1 MSHEELMRLAL
12 EEAGQ
17 AAREGEVP
25 VGAVLARQG
34 QVIARAHNLREQR
47 NDPTAHAE
55 LLCIRQA
62 AELLHTRRLNGLTL
76 YVTLEPCPM
85 CAGAMVMAQL
95 AELTGFTA
103 STTSK
108 QFSDSIMDEYNA
120 TGMIGVYGGCKVVN
134 LVNPLI
140 DGTDTPVFDT
150 NKLFILPSG
159 IDAGMRPLKVLFE
172 GDVTSKDN
180 QDIDDMVYEVRLDQY
195 IGAGIVVGDRPY
207 IGVYQGN

>member
-85 CAGAMVMAQL
+85 CAGAILMARVGRL
-95 AELTGFTA
+95 
-103 STTSK
+103 
-108 QFSDSIMDEYNA
+108 
-120 TGMIGVYGGCKVVN
+120 VYGAPDPGQGCAGSVYRLCEDPAFSHFCKS
-134 LVNPLI
+134 
-140 DGTDTPVFDT
+140 DG
-150 NKLFILPSG
+150 G
-159 IDAGMRPLKVLFE
+159 VLE
-172 GDVTSKDN
+172 D
-180 QDIDDMVYEVRLDQY
+180 QCRALLDDFFAER
-195 IGAGIVVGDRPY
+195 RSE
-207 IGVYQGN
+207 

>member
-95 AELTGFTA
+95 ERCFFAVRDQRQGCCESVLALTQDPA
-103 STTSK
+103 SA
-108 QFSDSIMDEYNA
+108 Q
-120 TGMIGVYGGCKVVN
+120 
-134 LVNPLI
+134 LPPLPTI
-140 DGTDTPVFDT
+140 SSFP
-150 NKLFILPSG
+150 P
-159 IDAGMRPLKVLFE
+159 
-172 GDVTSKDN
+172 
-180 QDIDDMVYEVRLDQY
+180 RL
-195 IGAGIVVGDRPY
+195 
-207 IGVYQGN
+207 

>member
-95 AELTGFTA
+95 ERCFFAARDPVYYHRVPCVGGLMEEEAQTLLQDFFAKRRTGD
-103 STTSK
+103 K
-108 QFSDSIMDEYNA
+108 HHEH
-120 TGMIGVYGGCKVVN
+120 
-134 LVNPLI
+134 
-140 DGTDTPVFDT
+140 
-150 NKLFILPSG
+150 
-159 IDAGMRPLKVLFE
+159 
-172 GDVTSKDN
+172 
-180 QDIDDMVYEVRLDQY
+180 
-195 IGAGIVVGDRPY
+195 
-207 IGVYQGN
+207 

>member
-85 CAGAMVMAQL
+85 CAGAILNARIPRVYYGARDREMGACGGVLNLFMEDFPQRPALVGGILGEECRGVLTDFFRQL
-95 AELTGFTA
+95 R
-103 STTSK
+103 K
-108 QFSDSIMDEYNA
+108 I
-120 TGMIGVYGGCKVVN
+120 
-134 LVNPLI
+134 
-140 DGTDTPVFDT
+140 
-150 NKLFILPSG
+150 
-159 IDAGMRPLKVLFE
+159 
-172 GDVTSKDN
+172 
-180 QDIDDMVYEVRLDQY
+180 
-195 IGAGIVVGDRPY
+195 
-207 IGVYQGN
+207 